1 MTPEMGPV
9 GTGVTITFTEMGEN
23 MWGGYEFLWSSSAAF
38 MSEQVQVLKNG
49 TIPDG
54 STSYILRFN
63 IPEAPYGTYY
73 MKFKCLESSTFMNF
87 QISVKQNVQLNA
99 TSFRVGDTIR
109 LSGTGF
115 TASDDLY
122 IRLNQVTMASS
133 VHTSPSGSFSHEFM
147 VPALE
152 KGEYRLSV
160 GSQTMAV
167 YETHVIEILPAI
179 NQVDIG
185 QPDGE
190 NINTPAPSPAPVNT
204 EPVYYP
210 PSSPVPLSPSGSAIG
225 LFGDQPVIFGWS
237 EPSHSSAI
245 SYMLEISND
254 PGFALSSAPER
265 HQVYGKS
272 SYTVWLRPGT
282 YYWRIMAVD
291 SRGGQ
296 SDWYASPYAFK
307 VSEGSIFLADLLDF
321 FRKYSIFTIL
331 ALVIAAFVLWSII
344 SAILHFFEGKR
355 PPSGE

>member
-1 MTPEMGPV
+1 MGPV

-38 MSEQVQVLKNG
+38 MSEQVQLLKNG

-54 STSYILRFN
+54 STSHILRFN
-63 IPEAPYGTYY
+63 IPEVPYGTYY

-87 QISVKQNVQLNA
+87 QIGVKQKVQLNA
-99 TSFRVGDTIR
+99 TSFRAGDTIR

-133 VHTSPSGSFSHEFM
+133 IHTSPSGSFSHEFM

-152 KGEYRLSV
+152 KGEYSLSV

-179 NQVDIG
+179 NQVDTG

-190 NINTPAPSPAPVNT
+190 NTNTPAPSPVLVNT

-210 PSSPVPLSPSGSAIG
+210 PSSPVPLSPSGSSIG
-225 LFGDQPVIFGWS
+225 VFGDQPVIFGWS
-237 EPSHSSAI
+237 EPSHSSALNYI
-245 SYMLEISND
+245 LEISND
-254 PGFALSSAPER
+254 PGFTLSSTPES
-265 HQVYGKS
+265 HEVYGKNS
-272 SYTVWLRPGT
+272 FTVWLRPGT

-291 SRGGQ
+291 RSGGH
-296 SDWYASPYAFK
+296 SNWYASPYAFQ
-307 VSEGSIFLADLLDF
+307 VSEGSIFMAECLDF
-321 FRKYSIFTIL
+321 FHRYSIFTIL
-331 ALVIAAFVLWSII
+331 VIVVIAFVLWSII
-344 SAILHFFEGKR
+344 SAIMRVPKKERTK
-355 PPSGE
+355 SS